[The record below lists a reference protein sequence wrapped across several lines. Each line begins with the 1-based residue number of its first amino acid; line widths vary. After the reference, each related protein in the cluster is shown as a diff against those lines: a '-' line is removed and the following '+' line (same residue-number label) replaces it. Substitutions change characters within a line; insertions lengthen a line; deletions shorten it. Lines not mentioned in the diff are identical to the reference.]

1 MYYMWLPLLLPP
13 DSKLSEAKA
22 GMFSVFG
29 QHVAYLNLTVL
40 KIQRNPKHLRQAA
53 AIHAR
58 MSAGN
63 CQLCSKISQVDWKLA
78 RWQLLQ
84 AKRINYLGIMPGEQ
98 A

>member
-1 MYYMWLPLLLPP
+1 
-13 DSKLSEAKA
+13 
-22 GMFSVFG
+22 MFSVFG
-29 QHVAYLNLTVL
+29 QHMAYLRLTIF
-40 KIQRNPKHLRQAA
+40 KIQRNPRHLSQAA
-53 AIHAR
+53 AVHAR

-63 CQLCSKISQVDWKLA
+63 WQLRSKTSQVDWRLA